1 MRVAEWATLRQ
12 QQLIKAVLHRHQVL
26 PKSNSL
32 NTFSFQ
38 NNILHAESVSVT
50 DLMEAYGSPLYIY
63 SRAEIED
70 NWREFDQ
77 AFGSHPHLICYAV
90 KANSTLAV
98 LNVLAKIGSGFDIV
112 SIGELQRVIAAGGDP
127 AKCVFSG
134 VAKTR
139 SDIQQALEIGIYC
152 FNVESVGELD
162 RIESVAGEL
171 GVQAP
176 ISIRVNPDVDAKTHP
191 YISTGL
197 KENKFGV
204 DIEASRALYHK
215 AQQSN
220 SLNVCGMDC
229 HIGSQITEVS
239 PFIDALD
246 KVLNLIS
253 QLSEDGIDIQ
263 HLDLGGGVGITYDD
277 EKTIDIADYIQAA
290 LAKVGELEI
299 LLEPGRAIVGNAG
312 IFVTRVEYL
321 KQNDDKSFAIIDG
334 AMNDLLRPAL
344 YGAYHKAL
352 AVNENSTGVT
362 DTWDLV
368 GPVCETGDF
377 LAKGRELTLAQGDY
391 VALMSA
397 GAYGFT
403 MSSNYNSRP
412 RAAEVMVSG
421 DTHTLVRKRETIES
435 LFENEFTLD
444 T

>member
-1 MRVAEWATLRQ
+1 M
-12 QQLIKAVLHRHQVL
+12 
-26 PKSNSL
+26 
-32 NTFSFQ
+32 
-38 NNILHAESVSVT
+38 HAESVSVT
-50 DLMEAYGSPLYIY
+50 DLMAAYGSPLYIY
-63 SRAEIED
+63 SRAEIEA

-77 AFGSHPHLICYAV
+77 AFGDHPHLICYAV
-90 KANSTLAV
+90 KANSNLAV
-98 LNVLAKIGSGFDIV
+98 LNVLAKMGSGFDIV

-139 SDIQQALEIGIYC
+139 SAIQQALEIGIYC
-152 FNVESVGELD
+152 FNVESAGELD
-162 RIESVAGEL
+162 RIESVASEL

-204 DIEASRALYHK
+204 DIVNAKTLYQK
-215 AQQSN
+215 AQQSDAM
-220 SLNVCGMDC
+220 NVCGMDC

-246 KVLNLIS
+246 KVLALIS
-253 QLSEDGIDIQ
+253 QLSEDGIEIQ

-277 EKTIDIADYIQAA
+277 EQTIDIAAYIQAA
-290 LAKVGELEI
+290 LAKVGDLEI

-334 AMNDLLRPAL
+334 AMNDLLRPSL
-344 YGAYHKAL
+344 YSAYHKAV

-412 RAAEVMVSG
+412 RVAEVMVSG

-444 T
+444 D

>member
-1 MRVAEWATLRQ
+1 MA
-12 QQLIKAVLHRHQVL
+12 
-26 PKSNSL
+26 
-32 NTFSFQ
+32 
-38 NNILHAESVSVT
+38 
-50 DLMEAYGSPLYIY
+50 AYGSPLYIY
-63 SRAEIED
+63 SRAEIEA

-77 AFGSHPHLICYAV
+77 AFGDHPHLICYAV
-90 KANSTLAV
+90 KANSNLAV
-98 LNVLAKIGSGFDIV
+98 LNVLAKMGSGFDIV

-139 SDIQQALEIGIYC
+139 SAIQQALEIGIYC
-152 FNVESVGELD
+152 FNVESAGELD
-162 RIESVAGEL
+162 RIESVASEL

-204 DIEASRALYHK
+204 DIVNAKTLYQK
-215 AQQSN
+215 AQQSDAM
-220 SLNVCGMDC
+220 NVCGMDC

-246 KVLNLIS
+246 KVLALIS
-253 QLSEDGIDIQ
+253 QLSEDGIEIQ

-277 EKTIDIADYIQAA
+277 EQTIDIAAYIQAA
-290 LAKVGELEI
+290 LAKVGDLEI

-334 AMNDLLRPAL
+334 AMNDLLRPSL
-344 YGAYHKAL
+344 YSAYHKAV

-412 RAAEVMVSG
+412 RVAEVMVSG

-444 T
+444 D